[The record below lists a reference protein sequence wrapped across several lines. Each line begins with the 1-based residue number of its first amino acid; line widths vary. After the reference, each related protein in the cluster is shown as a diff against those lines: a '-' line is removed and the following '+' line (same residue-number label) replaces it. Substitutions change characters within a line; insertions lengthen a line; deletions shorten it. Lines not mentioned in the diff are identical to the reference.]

1 MAGWAQ
7 TIIIGNVGRDPEMRY
22 LPSGIGVCS
31 FSVAVSRRWN
41 DKNSNEQKEKT
52 VWYRV
57 SCWRQ
62 LAETA
67 NSYVK
72 KGMQIMVEGELEP
85 ARAYLDNAGQ
95 PAATLEL
102 TAQNMQFLGQR
113 EGGQGGSGYSDDYAG
128 ASQGG
133 SGGGNAGGSNVDDIP
148 F

>member
-1 MAGWAQ
+1 MAGFAQ

-22 LPSGIGVCS
+22 LQSGAGVCS

-52 VWYRV
+52 VWYRIT
-57 SCWRQ
+57 CWRQ

-67 NSYVK
+67 NNYVH
-72 KGMQIMVEGELEP
+72 KGMQIMVVGELEP
-85 ARAYLDNAGQ
+85 AHAYLDNSGQ

-102 TAQNMQFLGQR
+102 TAQNFQFLGQR
-113 EGGQGGSGYSDDYAG
+113 GDNQG
-128 ASQGG
+128 GG
-133 SGGGNAGGSNVDDIP
+133 SGGYEDQYSGGQGASNVDDIP

>member
-7 TIIIGNVGRDPEMRY
+7 TMIIGNVGRDPEMRY
-22 LPSGIGVCS
+22 LQNGTAVCS
-31 FSVAVSRRWN
+31 FSVAVTRKWN

-52 VWYRV
+52 VWYRI
-57 SCWRQ
+57 SAWRQ

-67 NSYVK
+67 NNYVK
-72 KGMQIMVEGELEP
+72 KGMQIMVVGELEP

-102 TAQNMQFLGQR
+102 TAQNFQFLGSRGDNQ
-113 EGGQGGSGYSDDYAG
+113 GQS
-128 ASQGG
+128 
-133 SGGGNAGGSNVDDIP
+133 GGSNDDYGSSGSGSGSGSSSVDDIP

>member
-1 MAGWAQ
+1 MAGFAQ

-22 LPSGIGVCS
+22 LQNGTAVCS

-41 DKNSNEQKEKT
+41 DKNSNEQREKT

-67 NSYVK
+67 NNYVK
-72 KGMQIMVEGELEP
+72 KGMQIMVTGELEP

-113 EGGQGGSGYSDDYAG
+113 GD
-128 ASQGG
+128 
-133 SGGGNAGGSNVDDIP
+133 NAGGGGDYDDGGGSYGGGGSSNVDDIP

>member
-22 LPSGIGVCS
+22 LQNGTPVCS

-67 NSYVK
+67 NNYVK

-95 PAATLEL
+95 PAASLEL

-113 EGGQGGSGYSDDYAG
+113 GDGQGGGNYDDGGYSGGQGS
-128 ASQGG
+128 
-133 SGGGNAGGSNVDDIP
+133 SNVDDIP

>member
-1 MAGWAQ
+1 MAGFAQ

-22 LPSGIGVCS
+22 LQNGTAVCS

-41 DKNSNEQKEKT
+41 DKNSNEQREKT

-67 NSYVK
+67 NNYVK
-72 KGMQIMVEGELEP
+72 KGMQIMVTGELEP

-113 EGGQGGSGYSDDYAG
+113 GDNAGGGGDYDD
-128 ASQGG
+128 
-133 SGGGNAGGSNVDDIP
+133 GGGNYGGGSSNVDDIP

>member
-22 LPSGIGVCS
+22 LPSGVGVCS

-41 DKNSNEQKEKT
+41 DRNSNEQKEKT

-57 SCWRQ
+57 SCWRN

-67 NSYVK
+67 NNYIK
-72 KGMQIMVEGELEP
+72 KGMQVMVVGELEP
-85 ARAYLDNAGQ
+85 ARAYLDNSGQ

-102 TAQNMQFLGQR
+102 TAQNFQMLGSRADNQ
-113 EGGQGGSGYSDDYAG
+113 GGQGGYDQDYGSGG
-128 ASQGG
+128 AQGG
-133 SGGGNAGGSNVDDIP
+133 SSSVDDIP

>member
-1 MAGWAQ
+1 MAGYAQ
-7 TIIIGNVGRDPEMRY
+7 TTIVGNVGRDPEMRY
-22 LPSGIGVCS
+22 LQNGTAVCS

-41 DKNSNEQKEKT
+41 DKSSNEQREKT

-67 NSYVK
+67 NNYVK
-72 KGMQIMVEGELEP
+72 KGMQILIVGELEP

-102 TAQNMQFLGQR
+102 TAANMQFLGAR
-113 EGGQGGSGYSDDYAG
+113 GESHDVEDAG
-128 ASQGG
+128 AGDTS
-133 SGGGNAGGSNVDDIP
+133 SASNVDDIP

>member
-22 LPSGIGVCS
+22 LQNGTAVCS

-41 DKNSNEQKEKT
+41 DKNSNEQREKT

-67 NSYVK
+67 NNYVK
-72 KGMQIMVEGELEP
+72 KGMQIMVAGELEP

-102 TAQNMQFLGQR
+102 TAQNFQFLGQR
-113 EGGQGGSGYSDDYAG
+113 GDGQGGSGDYDDSGNYS
-128 ASQGG
+128 GG
-133 SGGGNAGGSNVDDIP
+133 SGGGSNVDDIP

>member
-1 MAGWAQ
+1 MAGFAQ

-22 LPSGIGVCS
+22 LQNGTPVCS

-67 NSYVK
+67 NNYVH
-72 KGMQIMVEGELEP
+72 KGMQIMVQGELEP

-95 PAATLEL
+95 PAASLEL
-102 TAQNMQFLGQR
+102 TAQNFQFLGQR
-113 EGGQGGSGYSDDYAG
+113 GDNQGGGQGGDYNDNYANQGQG
-128 ASQGG
+128 A
-133 SGGGNAGGSNVDDIP
+133 SNVDDIP

>member
-1 MAGWAQ
+1 MAGFAQ

-22 LPSGIGVCS
+22 LQNGTAVCS

-41 DKNSNEQKEKT
+41 DKSSNEQREKT

-67 NSYVK
+67 NNYVK
-72 KGMQIMVEGELEP
+72 KGMQIMVTGELEP

-113 EGGQGGSGYSDDYAG
+113 GEGQGSGGDYDDGGGNYGGGSGS
-128 ASQGG
+128 
-133 SGGGNAGGSNVDDIP
+133 SNVDDIP

>member
-1 MAGWAQ
+1 MAGFAQ
-7 TIIIGNVGRDPEMRY
+7 TIVIGNVGRDPEMRY
-22 LPSGIGVCS
+22 LQNGTPVCS
-31 FSVAVSRRWN
+31 FSVAVSRRWTDRN
-41 DKNSNEQKEKT
+41 TNEQKEKT

-67 NSYVK
+67 NTYVK
-72 KGMQIMVEGELEP
+72 KGMQIMVQGELEP

-95 PAATLEL
+95 PAASLEL

-113 EGGQGGSGYSDDYAG
+113 GEAHNVSDDG
-128 ASQGG
+128 ASDNGG
-133 SGGGNAGGSNVDDIP
+133 EPPADDIP

>member
-22 LPSGIGVCS
+22 LQNGTAVCS

-41 DKNSNEQKEKT
+41 DKNSSEQKEKT

-67 NSYVK
+67 NSYVH
-72 KGMQIMVEGELEP
+72 KGMQIMVQGELEP

-102 TAQNMQFLGQR
+102 TAQNFQFLGQR
-113 EGGQGGSGYSDDYAG
+113 SDG
-128 ASQGG
+128 QGG
-133 SGGGNAGGSNVDDIP
+133 SGGGYDEQQYSGGGNQGGGASNVDDIP

>member
-22 LPSGIGVCS
+22 LQNGTAVCS

-41 DKNSNEQKEKT
+41 DKNSNEQREKT

-67 NSYVK
+67 NNYVK
-72 KGMQIMVEGELEP
+72 KGMQIMVAGELEP

-102 TAQNMQFLGQR
+102 TAQNFQFLGQR
-113 EGGQGGSGYSDDYAG
+113 GDNQGSGDYDDGGYSGGS
-128 ASQGG
+128 
-133 SGGGNAGGSNVDDIP
+133 SGGGSNVDDIP

>member
-22 LPSGIGVCS
+22 LQNGTPVCS

-67 NSYVK
+67 NNYVK

-95 PAATLEL
+95 PAASLEL

-113 EGGQGGSGYSDDYAG
+113 GDGQGGGNYDDGGGYS
-128 ASQGG
+128 GG
-133 SGGGNAGGSNVDDIP
+133 QSGGSNVDDIP

>member
-7 TIIIGNVGRDPEMRY
+7 TVIIGNVGRDPEMRY

-67 NSYVK
+67 NTYVK
-72 KGMQIMVEGELEP
+72 KGMQIMVAGELEP

-102 TAQNMQFLGQR
+102 TAQTMQFLGSR
-113 EGGQGGSGYSDDYAG
+113 EGGQGGGSDYDQNYS
-128 ASQGG
+128 GG
-133 SGGGNAGGSNVDDIP
+133 SSGGQSSSSSVDDIP

>member
-22 LPSGIGVCS
+22 LPSGVGVCS

-67 NSYVK
+67 NNYVK
-72 KGMQIMVEGELEP
+72 KGMQIMVAGELEP
-85 ARAYLDNAGQ
+85 ARAYLDNSGQ

-102 TAQNMQFLGQR
+102 TAQNFQFLGQR
-113 EGGQGGSGYSDDYAG
+113 GDGQGGGNYDDY
-128 ASQGG
+128 
-133 SGGGNAGGSNVDDIP
+133 SGGGQQGGGTSEDDIP

>member
-7 TIIIGNVGRDPEMRY
+7 TVIIGNVGRDPEMRY
-22 LPSGIGVCS
+22 LPSGIAVCS

-52 VWYRV
+52 TWYRV

-67 NSYVK
+67 NQYVK
-72 KGMQIMVEGELEP
+72 KGMQIMIAGEIEP
-85 ARAYLDNAGQ
+85 SRAYLDNAGQ
-95 PAATLEL
+95 PAANIEL
-102 TAQNMQFLGQR
+102 TAQTMQFLGSR
-113 EGGQGGSGYSDDYAG
+113 GESVNVADDETPAPAGS
-128 ASQGG
+128 
-133 SGGGNAGGSNVDDIP
+133 SNTDDIP

>member
-67 NSYVK
+67 NNYVK

-85 ARAYLDNAGQ
+85 ARAYLDNSGQ

-113 EGGQGGSGYSDDYAG
+113 GDGQGGGQGGYDDY
-128 ASQGG
+128 
-133 SGGGNAGGSNVDDIP
+133 SGGGGQQGSSNVDDIP

>member
-31 FSVAVSRRWN
+31 FSVAVSRRWT

-67 NSYVK
+67 NNYVK

-85 ARAYLDNAGQ
+85 ARAYLDNGGQ

-113 EGGQGGSGYSDDYAG
+113 GDGSGASDSEPSGDGAG
-128 ASQGG
+128 AVSP
-133 SGGGNAGGSNVDDIP
+133 DDIP

>member
-1 MAGWAQ
+1 MLRSSKMAGWAQ

-22 LPSGIGVCS
+22 LQNGTAVCS
-31 FSVAVSRRWN
+31 FSVAVSRRWT
-41 DKNSNEQKEKT
+41 DKNSNEQREKT

-67 NSYVK
+67 NNYVK

-113 EGGQGGSGYSDDYAG
+113 GENQGGGEYEDAY
-128 ASQGG
+128 
-133 SGGGNAGGSNVDDIP
+133 SGGGAGNSNVDDIP

>member
-22 LPSGIGVCS
+22 LQNGTAVCS

-41 DKNSNEQKEKT
+41 DRNTNEQREKT

-67 NSYVK
+67 NNYVK

-85 ARAYLDNAGQ
+85 ARAYLDNSGQ

-113 EGGQGGSGYSDDYAG
+113 GD
-128 ASQGG
+128 
-133 SGGGNAGGSNVDDIP
+133 NAGSAGEYEDAYSGNNSSNVDDIP

>member
-22 LPSGIGVCS
+22 LQNGTAVCS

-41 DKNSNEQKEKT
+41 DKNSNEQREKT

-67 NSYVK
+67 NNYVK

-113 EGGQGGSGYSDDYAG
+113 GDGQGGSGGYDD
-128 ASQGG
+128 
-133 SGGGNAGGSNVDDIP
+133 GGNYSSGGGSNVDDIP

>member
-1 MAGWAQ
+1 MAGFAQ

-22 LPSGIGVCS
+22 LQNGTAVCS

-41 DKNSNEQKEKT
+41 DKNSNEQREKT

-67 NSYVK
+67 NNYVK
-72 KGMQIMVEGELEP
+72 KGMQIMVTGELEP

-113 EGGQGGSGYSDDYAG
+113 GEGQGSGGDYDDGGGNYGGGSGS
-128 ASQGG
+128 
-133 SGGGNAGGSNVDDIP
+133 SNVDDIP

>member
-1 MAGWAQ
+1 MAGFAQ

-22 LPSGIGVCS
+22 LQNGTAVCS

-41 DKNSNEQKEKT
+41 DKNSNEQREKT

-67 NSYVK
+67 NNYVK
-72 KGMQIMVEGELEP
+72 KGMQIMVTGELEP

-113 EGGQGGSGYSDDYAG
+113 GDNAGGGGDYDDGGGNYGGGSGS
-128 ASQGG
+128 
-133 SGGGNAGGSNVDDIP
+133 SNVDDIP

>member
-1 MAGWAQ
+1 MAGFAQ

-22 LPSGIGVCS
+22 LQNGTAVCS

-41 DKNSNEQKEKT
+41 DKNSGEQREKT

-57 SCWRQ
+57 SAWRG

-67 NSYVK
+67 NNYVK
-72 KGMQIMVEGELEP
+72 KGMQIMVTGELEP

-102 TAQNMQFLGQR
+102 TAANFQFLGAR
-113 EGGQGGSGYSDDYAG
+113 GETHDVGEEEGSGDTS
-128 ASQGG
+128 
-133 SGGGNAGGSNVDDIP
+133 SNVDDIP

>member
-1 MAGWAQ
+1 MAGFAQ

-22 LPSGIGVCS
+22 LQNGTPVCS

-41 DKNSNEQKEKT
+41 DRSSNEQREKT

-67 NSYVK
+67 NNYVK
-72 KGMQIMVEGELEP
+72 KGMQIMVVGELEEP
-85 ARAYLDNAGQ
+85 RAYTNNAGE
-95 PAATLEL
+95 PAATLDL

-113 EGGQGGSGYSDDYAG
+113 GDNAGGGSYDEG
-128 ASQGG
+128 AY
-133 SGGGNAGGSNVDDIP
+133 SGGGSSNVDDIP

>member
-22 LPSGIGVCS
+22 LQSGTPVCS
-31 FSVAVSRRWN
+31 FSVAVTRRWN

-67 NSYVK
+67 NNYVH
-72 KGMQIMVEGELEP
+72 KGMQIMVVGELEP
-85 ARAYLDNAGQ
+85 ARAYLDNSGQ
-95 PAATLEL
+95 PAASLEL
-102 TAQNMQFLGQR
+102 TAQNFQFLGQR
-113 EGGQGGSGYSDDYAG
+113 GEGQGQGSSTSYAEDY
-128 ASQGG
+128 
-133 SGGGNAGGSNVDDIP
+133 SGGGANSGNVDDIP